1 MTPREFYYLVRNM
14 RRAQRTYFRTRDQ
27 RDLRLARA
35 LEGDVDAEIR
45 RVDDIIAERERT
57 TAVEGQPN
65 PIVG

>member
-35 LEGDVDAEIR
+35 LEGDVDEEIA
-45 RVDDIIAERERT
+45 RVDAILAERELR
-57 TAVEGQPN
+57 Q
-65 PIVG
+65 